1 MSSASS
7 TPDKAPQAD
16 DIRPVIATGGSGKLG
31 LIAFTIAILI
41 GGGWIV
47 SLMSEQRR
55 ANDQSGPL
63 DTRSEPASR
72 IASPPPLA
80 VPSDF
85 GNRGLGEREP
95 LASAAPQLAAA
106 PAAST
111 LDTPAPAP
119 RVVVQTP
126 PAGPAYGPREPFRPF
141 EAPVTF
147 SARPVPSVAQS
158 GSQADAG
165 TVARVNAARFEK
177 PSRTVPQG
185 TVIPAVLETA
195 LDSTRPGGV
204 RALVQRDIH
213 GFDGSR
219 VLIPRGSRLYGEYDA
234 ELQRGQNR
242 APIRWTR
249 LIRPDGVTIAL
260 DSPASDP
267 LGRAGVRGKV
277 DSKFFQRFGG
287 ALLQSALDIGVG
299 VATREATD
307 GVIVA
312 LPGSTQNVTPRLT
325 EGEVRPTLKVRH
337 GTSVSVFVARDLDF
351 SSVEP

>member
-1 MSSASS
+1 MSSTSS
-7 TPDKAPQAD
+7 TPDEALQAN
-16 DIRPVIATGGSGKLG
+16 DIRPVIATGGSEKLG

-63 DTRSEPASR
+63 GTRSETASR

-85 GNRGLGEREP
+85 GNRGLGERKP
-95 LASAAPQLAAA
+95 LAPAVTQPTPASAA
-106 PAAST
+106 ST
-111 LDTPAPAP
+111 AGTQVPAP
-119 RVVVQTP
+119 RVVVQATP
-126 PAGPAYGPREPFRPF
+126 ADPAYGPLEPFRPS
-141 EAPVTF
+141 EPSVTF
-147 SARPVPSVAQS
+147 SAPPVPSVAQS
-158 GSQADAG
+158 ALQAEAVA
-165 TVARVNAARFEK
+165 VARVNAAQFEK

-213 GFDGSR
+213 SFDGSR
-219 VLIPRGSRLYGEYDA
+219 VLIPRGSRVYGEYDA

-242 APIRWTR
+242 ALIRWTR

-267 LGRAGVRGKV
+267 LGRAGIRGKV

-287 ALLQSALDIGVG
+287 ALLQSVLDIGVG
-299 VATREATD
+299 VASREATD

-312 LPGSTQNVTPRLT
+312 LPGSTQNVTPRIA

-351 SSVEP
+351 STVEP